1 MAVNVVSYVN
11 DQSLDISSEQDARL
25 FVSGLANY
33 DVSKLEKDQLS
44 NLLTRLKTIE
54 LQFPNCTTPEFDQS
68 LNNVVDRTMALL
80 GSNDVELKGLFTDS
94 SLKAQQMMI
103 SKMDESQQQTYIR
116 QVSISRLKDRFESSV
131 SGMVSEESINE
142 SQLQFKSAV
151 EEELILMENPAE
163 KTEFI
168 KELNQTLFGAAIKN
182 SKTPAQNALHL
193 ASFRGLQQA
202 LEGDA
207 ELAGDPTL
215 TNSLNDNVKS
225 YLLSLRSTQQL
236 PVSDRSF
243 DHMIHFLKSSNQSEA
258 TGFFKVLGQKMS
270 PNQFDRLYTRV
281 AKHAQINGDDLSR
294 QMLLKAVSESRQE
307 RFQSLSFNQRRK
319 INELSASSKQELSG
333 KISDLVNSREFTDSE
348 KSQICS
354 ELLVQNPKQFKRALG
369 HLNKLAKDAPATK
382 ISGLKAPVAPEGVA
396 GKSAGQITQQS
407 DVPSLPTR
415 VAGDVPSLP
424 TRLSGDRPSFPT
436 QTTDG
441 VTAPIAPQSETDT
454 VSNSA
459 LNILA
464 DTLADV
470 MSDSG
475 KKVIFESLKGGRYGN
490 PFSSMGYSSLAIGY
504 EMVSFIANGGY
515 IVKGL
520 SNAASLFDKIT
531 GNFIS
536 NRASEMASGLSMSSG
551 VSFIDKQLKVSEYNK
566 ELIMNTLK
574 RPVTPLNIIASKV
587 TMIIS

>member
-1 MAVNVVSYVN
+1 M
-11 DQSLDISSEQDARL
+11 
-25 FVSGLANY
+25 
-33 DVSKLEKDQLS
+33 
-44 NLLTRLKTIE
+44 
-54 LQFPNCTTPEFDQS
+54 
-68 LNNVVDRTMALL
+68 
-80 GSNDVELKGLFTDS
+80 
-94 SLKAQQMMI
+94 
-103 SKMDESQQQTYIR
+103 
-116 QVSISRLKDRFESSV
+116 
-131 SGMVSEESINE
+131 
-142 SQLQFKSAV
+142 
-151 EEELILMENPAE
+151 
-163 KTEFI
+163 
-168 KELNQTLFGAAIKN
+168 NQTLFGAAIKN
-182 SKTPAQNALHL
+182 SKTPAQNALNL

-424 TRLSGDRPSFPT
+424 TRVSGDRPSFPT

-536 NRASEMASGLSMSSG
+536 NRASEMASGVSESVSSG
-551 VSFIDKQLKVSEYNK
+551 VSFIDKQLKVSEYYKDFTNNEYVKKTGDAVKYAGDIAMFLPRSGYNLGHYLADASGASEQLSKIGEKTVQKRSFFWSQLSNIEPSYGSLHCRHFDNNPLKQSLDLVMSHKDVTNK
-566 ELIMNTLK
+566 TKSNILSNMNKGLFIKTTCDMSDDRLFELVKSDPKSFDKLLGATLSS
-574 RPVTPLNIIASKV
+574 RDFLILI
-587 TMIIS
+587 